1 MSQYMDMAEHLSH
14 EDCAVQLVL
23 LPVPATMLVSNTVS
37 SALAACYL
45 QNLYLRVWGWIVGW
59 LCKSAVCYDQRVR
72 IRCNF
77 TTSCRGSY
85 RHPMTR
91 PSVCGTG
98 NQGISHPA
106 LTVVHLPQCTACGS
120 VEYTVIVSYTHRC
133 SDLRV
138 LTMGWFKQRDCQ
150 YTAACGIPWGV
161 LMLS

>member
-1 MSQYMDMAEHLSH
+1 MFG
-14 EDCAVQLVL
+14 
-23 LPVPATMLVSNTVS
+23 
-37 SALAACYL
+37 
-45 QNLYLRVWGWIVGW
+45 GWIVGW

-72 IRCNF
+72 FRCNF
-77 TTSCRGSY
+77 ITSCRGSY
-85 RHPMTR
+85 QHPMTR

-106 LTVVHLPQCTACGS
+106 LAVVHLPQYTACGS

-150 YTAACGIPWGV
+150 YSCLWYPMRCADAVMMPRNCISVLTGHSHYVMCASFHMTDDLIVSASLDQTVRVPWLQLV
-161 LMLS
+161 YF